1 MLRRLALPQSA
12 LVACAL
18 PARRAFAAAAPPPP
32 PTRHARNLNATS
44 ISAKPDFSLTS
55 SASLIEA
62 EQNYSAHNYHPLPVV
77 FSRAQGV
84 HVWDPEGKRYFDFL
98 SAYSSVNQGHSHPA
112 IVAAAV
118 QQMQVLR
125 CSSSSH
131 HSSLQSPAGGQ
142 PEQPRV
148 PQRRVPRVQQ
158 VRRPAP
164 FVIEHLLSSKKGTS
178 RSILATM
185 QCSP

>member
-1 MLRRLALPQSA
+1 MWLTLPLQAAAYLGRLSFKGLNIARIMLRRLALPHPA

-44 ISAKPDFSLTS
+44 ISAKPDFSLKS

-131 HSSLQSPAGGQ
+131 HSSLSKFC
-142 PEQPRV
+142 
-148 PQRRVPRVQQ
+148 RRS
-158 VRRPAP
+158 A
-164 FVIEHLLSSKKGTS
+164 
-178 RSILATM
+178 
-185 QCSP
+185 